1 MTRILA
7 IDPGYERLGIA
18 VLEKIPR
25 AKETLLYS
33 DCFKTSAKL
42 PFPERLLA
50 IGDEVARLMKKFSPE
65 AFVLEKLFFK
75 NNAKT
80 AMHVAEVRGALIYL
94 AVSSGIP
101 LFEYT
106 PLEIKMA
113 IAGYGRGDK
122 QQVIDMV
129 HQLVAIE
136 KKIAHDDEYD
146 AIAAGLTHIAC
157 SRSPEIR
164 AQKR

>member
-1 MTRILA
+1 MYSVKILA

-18 VLEKIPR
+18 IIEREPR
-25 AKETLLYS
+25 QKESLSYS

-42 PFPERLLA
+42 PFPERLLS
-50 IGDEVARLMKKFSPE
+50 IGEEIERLIKKFQPE
-65 AFVLEKLFFK
+65 AMILEKLFFK

-94 AVSSGIP
+94 AMSRGIP

-106 PLEIKMA
+106 PLQIKMA
-113 IAGYGRGDK
+113 IAGYGAGDK

-129 HQLVAIE
+129 ELLIPIKKAIR
-136 KKIAHDDEYD
+136 HDDEYD
-146 AIAAGLTHIAC
+146 AIACGLTHFAC
-157 SRSPEIR
+157 VRNPLK
-164 AQKR
+164 QG

>member
-1 MTRILA
+1 MKVFA

-25 AKETLLYS
+25 KKEVLLYS

-50 IGDEVARLMKKFSPE
+50 IGDEVARLMKKFSPD

-80 AMHVAEVRGALIYL
+80 AMHVAEVRGALMYL
-94 AVSSGIP
+94 AGVHGIP

-129 HQLVAIE
+129 RQLVKIE
-136 KKIAHDDEYD
+136 KSIAHDDEYD
-146 AIAAGLTHIAC
+146 AIAAALTYSAR
-157 SRSPEIR
+157 SR
-164 AQKR
+164 

>member
-1 MTRILA
+1 MKILA

-18 VLEKIPR
+18 VLEKLPKQ
-25 AKETLLYS
+25 KETLLYS

-50 IGDEVARLMKKFSPE
+50 IGDETARLMEKFSPD

-80 AMHVAEVRGALIYL
+80 AMHVAEVRGALMYL
-94 AVSSGIP
+94 AISGGIP

-129 HQLVAIE
+129 GKLVKIE
-136 KKIAHDDEYD
+136 KKIEHDDEYD

-157 SRSPEIR
+157 AKFMATRS
-164 AQKR
+164 